1 LSIGLVLST
10 TALSPIVTPFVL
22 HMAGFVPT
30 GDYAEDLHE
39 LASGGAARFLGIWVI
54 LPTLLGMA
62 ARYLAGDGRGAA
74 RRERKRMFEIYKL
87 LHLACAELFER
98 LSGAAKYHSASRRRL
113 SRDHAAHRLSSLYKR
128 LFIRVSHASLTA
140 REFR

>member
-1 LSIGLVLST
+1 MT
-10 TALSPIVTPFVL
+10 
-22 HMAGFVPT
+22 T

-39 LASGGAARFLGIWVI
+39 LASGGAARFLGMWVI

-62 ARYLAGDGRGAA
+62 ARYLAGELRVASA
-74 RRERKRMFEIYKL
+74 SACLKFINYCIL
-87 LHLACAELFER
+87 LVLIER

-128 LFIRVSHASLTA
+128 LFIRLSSISRLMRH
-140 REFR
+140 